1 MFDVYKLTIIDP
13 VYSFIA
19 AAVQIQETDDSSV
32 PRPACTAQLS
42 TATPRPTGELRRGT
56 RARAHSGPRTRQ
68 PSPVPSSR
76 RGMKE

>member
-19 AAVQIQETDDSSV
+19 AAVQIQETDDS
-32 PRPACTAQLS
+32 RPACTAQLS
-42 TATPRPTGELRRGT
+42 TVTPRPNGDLRRGT

-68 PSPVPSSR
+68 PGPGPSSR